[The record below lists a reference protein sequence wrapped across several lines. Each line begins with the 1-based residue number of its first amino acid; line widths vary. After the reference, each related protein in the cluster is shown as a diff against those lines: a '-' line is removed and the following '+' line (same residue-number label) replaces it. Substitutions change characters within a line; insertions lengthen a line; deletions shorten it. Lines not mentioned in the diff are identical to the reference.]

1 MKLTFYGGAQSVTG
15 ANYLL
20 EIADSSM
27 KGGVRKMLI
36 DCGLTQGSHFVEE
49 HNYDDFKYD
58 LTEISEVF
66 VTHAHIDHTGRLPKL
81 IKDGYKGAVWST
93 PPTRDFAEL
102 LLLDSEHI
110 LGQEAERAGHEPIY
124 GTEDITG
131 LMKLWQVASYHQKI
145 QLSPEVLVTLYSA
158 GHILGSASV
167 VIEAEGKK
175 IVFSGD
181 LGNQPAPFIGPAECP
196 TDADYCVM
204 ESAYG
209 NRIHENLDTRHQK
222 LEQIIIDTMKDGGV
236 LMIPAFALERTQVLL
251 LELKDMLSKHE
262 IPNVPIFID
271 SPLAIKLTDVYNQ
284 YRNYFKPEIAAQF
297 EDITEMFRF
306 PGMHMTATTDDS
318 KAINSVA
325 NPKIIIAGSGMSHAG
340 RILHHER
347 RYLPDP
353 KSSLLIFGYQAEG
366 SMGRLLLNGVKHVRI
381 MGEDVPVRAK
391 IKALGA
397 YSAHAD
403 QNQLLAWLKPLVG
416 RVKKVFLV
424 QGEGDAA
431 GALARKIVDEF
442 HLDAQVPTEGESV
455 VL

>member
-1 MKLTFYGGAQSVTG
+1 MTG

-20 EIADSSM
+20 EIADSSAV
-27 KGGVRKMLI
+27 GGVRKIII

-49 HNYDDFKYD
+49 HNYDAFNYKVE
-58 LTEISEVF
+58 EISEVF

-81 IKDGYKGAVWST
+81 IKDGFTGVVYST

-110 LGQEAERAGHEPIY
+110 LGQEAERAGHAPIY
-124 GTEDITG
+124 SEADIAG
-131 LMKLWQVASYHQKI
+131 LMKRWKVAAYHQKI
-145 QLSPEVLVTLYSA
+145 ELSPAITVTMYSA

-196 TDADYCVM
+196 VDADYCVM

-209 NRIHENLDTRHQK
+209 NRIHENLSTRHQK
-222 LEQIIIDTMKDGGV
+222 LEQVIVDTMKDGGA

-251 LELKDMLSKHE
+251 LELKDMLAKHE

-271 SPLAIKLTDVYNQ
+271 SPLAIKLTSVYNQ
-284 YRNYFKPEIAAQF
+284 YRNYFKPEIAAQY
-297 EDITEMFRF
+297 EDVTEIFRF
-306 PGMHMTATTDDS
+306 PGMHMTTTSDDS
-318 KAINSVA
+318 KAINSVP

-353 KSSLLIFGYQAEG
+353 KSTLLIFGYQAEG

-381 MGEDVPVRAK
+381 MGEEVPVRAK

-403 QNQLLAWLKPLVG
+403 QRQLLDWLKPLAG
-416 RVKKVFLV
+416 HVKKVFLV

-431 GALARKIVDEF
+431 GALARKIGEEL
-442 HLDAQVPTEGESV
+442 HLDASVPTEGESV